1 MTQQQ
6 RDIKR
11 KLAAL
16 RYAEE
21 CGNVALTARRFGISR
36 QCFYIWKRRYEKH
49 GEAGLINKSP
59 CPVNMPLRMPAE
71 VEEKILHLRRTYHSS
86 MVVTHGCCS

>member
-1 MTQQQ
+1 MTREQ

-21 CGNVALTARRFGISR
+21 CGNVRVATRST
-36 QCFYIWKRRYEKH
+36 

-59 CPVNMPLRMPAE
+59 CPVNMPLGMSAE
-71 VEEKILHLRRTYHSS
+71 VEEKILHLRRTCH
-86 MVVTHGCCS
+86 